1 MKKRKQKV
9 NKTIDMKNLRNIKKN
24 VNGITLIALIVTII
38 ILLILAG
45 IVLNLSIGENGIF
58 NRAQIAA
65 NIWRNAETNEQLA
78 MGELEDWIDDV
89 TPQEPIN
96 NEDLQ
101 ISAENVYYA
110 DLDSTGEISV
120 DGVIFADLAGEEESG
135 QWRNSENMPI
145 GDHTQSHQ
153 KQD

>member
-1 MKKRKQKV
+1 M
-9 NKTIDMKNLRNIKKN
+9 
-24 VNGITLIALIVTII
+24 
-38 ILLILAG
+38 LLILAG

-89 TPQEPIN
+89 TPQDWIDDVTPQEPIN

-110 DLDSTGEISV
+110 DLDSTGEITV

-135 QWRNSENMPI
+135 EWRN
-145 GDHTQSHQ
+145 
-153 KQD
+153 